1 MRFSTTLI
9 AITAVLGF
17 AAASEKS
24 PAPDRLLERSYGTDD
39 LIERV
44 PKNSAKAPG
53 FSDEITERAPKNSA
67 KAPGFTGAV
76 GFGRRST
83 RAITERTVDDLEDDE
98 DDYDE
103 N

>member
-24 PAPDRLLERSYGTDD
+24 PAPDRLVE
-39 LIERV
+39 
-44 PKNSAKAPG
+44 
-53 FSDEITERAPKNSA
+53 
-67 KAPGFTGAV
+67 
-76 GFGRRST
+76 RST

-98 DDYDE
+98 DDYE
-103 N
+103 